1 MTGELRTIFME
12 SLKTLEA
19 DHRSFRETIR
29 QSLASLDQRLTQS
42 EKHLTHLA
50 ELYKDL
56 ERLIAA
62 IENDLESGP

>member
-19 DHRSFRETIR
+19 DHLKCRETIR
-29 QSLASLDQRLTQS
+29 QNLASLEQRLTQS
-42 EKHLTHLA
+42 EKHLKHLS

-56 ERLIAA
+56 ERLISA
-62 IENDLESGP
+62 IENDLKNGP